1 MTYRERIFYMTDTI
15 TKKREKVLLVEDE
28 PMVAM
33 KEAAVLEDRGY
44 RVEKCFSG
52 ESAVEIAEHDREIG
66 ILIVDIDLGEGI
78 DGAEVAR
85 RVQDGRNIPVVFLTG
100 HAEKVFVDRVRGV
113 RHYGYVLKGTGEEV
127 LLNAVER
134 SIAQAKEKAGLEEK
148 ARKLKKLVEAIP
160 AGVLFLDTDTRF
172 VDATDAGREFLGNG
186 CKVPAGIDSLPGER
200 IGGVLRCRNHREA
213 PDGCGTGEPCKVCRL
228 RDCLERTIQTKGRCR
243 REVAALPLERNGD
256 STEHTLLLS
265 SCVVDDGDNGTVL
278 LVLEDLTEI
287 ERLRVLSR
295 ENERQFRLIAENT
308 TDVITMVDPGF
319 NFTYVSPSNE
329 KMCGFTPEEMKQMSI
344 RDLLT
349 PESFNKVTAL
359 KRDLP
364 EVFTKPLR
372 FELEHVRKD
381 GSAFWAE
388 EIVNPMKDAGGELIG
403 FLSVSRDITER
414 KRLEEELQRNEERF
428 RLLAENAKA
437 MIFRISLPE
446 GKIEYINQACK
457 QILFPKTGD
466 APDVGYYLHHIIHPD
481 WREWAR
487 TTWQKVLE
495 GEAEETVEYQIVLNN
510 GEVRWV
516 SHTSSFVKDPDG
528 NPVAVDSVVID
539 ITELK
544 QKEKELT
551 RLAEEKHNLLIEIN
565 HRVKNNLATVEA
577 LAMIELSKEENSKK
591 ESIENIISR
600 VKTINLIHE
609 KLYKTENFSTTNISD
624 YLRELVEMLSS
635 TFRGGGQHYR
645 FRHHIEPIEFPVKAN
660 TPLGII
666 TAELL
671 TNTFKYAE
679 CGGECEIF
687 LSLRREGDKVVYI
700 YRDSGTGLRGKVHR
714 FEDLTAGTGLLLVR
728 ELVKGLNGTVTLN
741 TDACTE
747 FTIVF
752 PAPGI

>member
-1 MTYRERIFYMTDTI
+1 MTDII

-52 ESAVEIAEHDREIG
+52 ETAVEIAERDREIG
-66 ILIVDIDLGEGI
+66 ILVVDIDLGEGI
-78 DGAEVAR
+78 DGAEVGR
-85 RVQDGRNIPVVFLTG
+85 RVQDSRNIPVVFLTG
-100 HAEKVFVDRVRGV
+100 HAEKGFVDRVREV
-113 RHYGYVLKGTGEEV
+113 RHYGYVVKGTGEEV

-134 SIAQAKEKAGLEEK
+134 SIQQAKEKASLEK
-148 ARKLKKLVEAIP
+148 KSRKLKTLLEAIP
-160 AGVLFLDTDTRF
+160 AAVLFLDTNTRF
-172 VDATDAGREFLGNG
+172 VDATDAGREFFGNG
-186 CKVPAGIDSLPGER
+186 GGLWPSGKR

-213 PDGCGTGEPCKVCRL
+213 PGGCGTGEPCKTCRL
-228 RDCLERTIQTKGRCR
+228 RDCLERTIQTKDSCR
-243 REVAALPLERNGD
+243 REVAVLPLGRNGG

-265 SCVVDDGDNGTVL
+265 TAFFEDTDNNTVL

-287 ERLRVLSR
+287 EGLRVLSR
-295 ENERQFRLIAENT
+295 EKERQFRLIAENT
-308 TDVITMVDPGF
+308 TDVITMVDRGF

-329 KMCGFTPEEMKQMSI
+329 KMSGYSPEEMKEMSI

-349 PESFNKVTAL
+349 PESFEKVTSL
-359 KRDLP
+359 KGDRP
-364 EVFTKPLR
+364 EAFTKPLR
-372 FELEHVRKD
+372 LELEHVRKD
-381 GSAFWAE
+381 GSTFRAE
-388 EIVNPMKDAGGELIG
+388 EIANPMFDVGGNLIG

-414 KRLEEELQRNEERF
+414 KRMEKELRESEKRF

-446 GKIEYINQACK
+446 GEIEYRNPSFK
-457 QILFPKTGD
+457 QIIKPAAEMIPNVD
-466 APDVGYYLHHIIHPD
+466 YYINHIVHPD

-487 TTWQKVLE
+487 TTWRKVLK
-495 GEAEETVEYQIVLNN
+495 GEAEESVEYQIVLNT
-510 GEVRWV
+510 GEPRWV
-516 SHTSSFVKDPDG
+516 SHASSFVKDPDG
-528 NPVAVDSVVID
+528 KPVAVDSVVID

-544 QKEKELT
+544 RKEEELT

-577 LAMIELSKEENSKK
+577 LAMIELSKEENAKK

-635 TFRGGGQHYR
+635 TFRGGGKNYR
-645 FRHHIEPIEFPVKAN
+645 FRCDIEPIDFPVKAN

-687 LSLRREGDKVVYI
+687 LSLRREGEKVVYT

-714 FEDLTAGTGLLLVR
+714 FEDLNAGTGLLLIR
-728 ELVKGLNGTVTLN
+728 ELVNGLSGTVTLN
-741 TDACTE
+741 ADRCTE

-752 PAPGI
+752 PAP